1 MAPKAVLFVVVNE
14 TPVPARRT
22 LKLEGRTVAI
32 PVPALGARLAVFE
45 RGSARLIAVT
55 PGEPLPK

>member
-1 MAPKAVLFVVVNE
+1 VAPKAVLVVVVNE

-32 PVPALGARLAVFE
+32 PVAALGARLALFE
-45 RGSARLIAVT
+45 RGSGRLIALS
-55 PGEPLPK
+55 PGKPLAN